1 MVKGIPSRVFVHR
14 GRLAGVDCGAGALG
28 FALLIGE
35 SVLLQAIK
43 PNEQTIKREIVMKKT
58 FINNSLR
65 PFYQVN
71 SFHSRRLIKRNAQT
85 VPFSVSYAFA

>member
-65 PFYQVN
+65 P
-71 SFHSRRLIKRNAQT
+71 STR
-85 VPFSVSYAFA
+85 